1 MNLLRIIVVSA
12 IVFAFDR
19 ILKIW
24 VVEWMNLRDVLAID
38 VWPPYLNLRM
48 AWNDGVNFGLFG
60 SDTDTT
66 RTVLIGISVVI
77 SLILLIWVRKARGW
91 LVPVSTG
98 LVIGGAMGNAYD
110 RMVFGAVADFLNM
123 SCCGINNPFSFNPA
137 DAAIFIGVIGLVLF
151 MDQKPKK
158 P

>member
-1 MNLLRIIVVSA
+1 MTILRTLVTAAVIFA
-12 IVFAFDR
+12 IDR
-19 ILKIW
+19 LIKIW

-60 SDTDTT
+60 SGSDTA
-66 RTVLIGISVVI
+66 RWVLIGISVAI
-77 SLILLIWVRKARGW
+77 SLVILVWVRKSRGW
-91 LVPVSTG
+91 LVPLSAG

-110 RMVFGAVADFLNM
+110 RLVFGAVADFLNM

-137 DAAIFIGVIGLVLF
+137 DAAIFAGVLGLVVF
-151 MDQKPKK
+151 MDQKRK
-158 P
+158 